1 MKGEL
6 TLKSWKNGQFS
17 ASFLFISAFFKQK
30 LQFFQQYNVKKV
42 HPVSSAGIWTHNLL
56 NASLLPWPLDQ
67 VSRSLFQQ
75 LLIDNIIIIVFN
87 EFIW

>member
-42 HPVSSAGIWTHNLL
+42 HPVSSAGIWTNNHL
-56 NASLLPWPLDQ
+56 NASLLSWPQDQ
-67 VSRSLFQQ
+67 GSRSLFQQ